1 MHVKVDLGG
10 TYLNETS
17 YYSGATYVH
26 TGQLFFNDSLTD
38 LVNQQ
43 SPYKN
48 KTGSRMQNSQDQI
61 YASTGGV
68 TLMNVQYLNSGS
80 DVTSGMITAVALYV
94 RSSTPTSNTTAAGT
108 VAPSNSGGG
117 RVGGRPFW
125 LWWTFF
131 QATFFFYW
139 SGLLPL
145 VIIFLRIC
153 LQDWCFL
160 SFFVCFEQET
170 MCYKEGIN
178 TQEDEVNEE
187 EKHVWINLRTMISEI
202 IFLNIWHFEGNR
214 IDQLERWIEGIQD
227 NFGLTMFRTD

>member
-1 MHVKVDLGG
+1 MPGYSRDDRSGIRFRLQVIVMDVTTCSPIANAAVTLWHCDALGIYSHYIQASQNVQNPQPDNSTFLRGIQLTNASGVATFDTIYPGWYNGRTTHMHVKVHLGG

-80 DVTSGMITAVALYV
+80 GVTSGMITAVALYV
-94 RSSTPTSNTTAAGT
+94 RSSTSTSNTTAAGT

-125 LWWTFF
+125 LW
-131 QATFFFYW
+131 
-139 SGLLPL
+139 
-145 VIIFLRIC
+145 
-153 LQDWCFL
+153 
-160 SFFVCFEQET
+160 
-170 MCYKEGIN
+170 
-178 TQEDEVNEE
+178 
-187 EKHVWINLRTMISEI
+187 
-202 IFLNIWHFEGNR
+202 
-214 IDQLERWIEGIQD
+214 
-227 NFGLTMFRTD
+227 